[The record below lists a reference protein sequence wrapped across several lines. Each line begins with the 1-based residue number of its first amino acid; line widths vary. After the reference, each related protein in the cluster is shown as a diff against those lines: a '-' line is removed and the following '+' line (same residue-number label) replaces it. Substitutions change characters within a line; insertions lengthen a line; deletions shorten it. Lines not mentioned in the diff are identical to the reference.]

1 MSYHILIADSDPNM
15 VVSLDYLM
23 RRQGH
28 RVQVA
33 ADGQAAWALMQATPP
48 DLLILDVMLPG
59 KTGFELLEL
68 LRARPQW
75 EHLPVLVLTAKARE
89 TDIAKGL
96 ALGASAYMTKPF
108 STQALLAQVDA
119 LLAGR
124 TA

>member
-1 MSYHILIADSDPNM
+1 MSHHILIADSDPNM

>member
-1 MSYHILIADSDPNM
+1 MSHHILIADSDPNM

-68 LRARPQW
+68 LRARPKW

>member
-1 MSYHILIADSDPNM
+1 MSHHILIADSDPNM

-33 ADGQAAWALMQATPP
+33 ADGQAAWALMQAAPP